1 MFPRFSAHNTNAC
14 TNDQTAVK
22 YTASVAI
29 HKHSVC
35 SCSRSHSF
43 TNGTHATDQSVA
55 SLHGGR
61 EWCCIEMINQINIIT
76 WGTIQLRHLQH
87 NSSMWMRIVYI
98 LVSIL
103 TVGFDPSTFCQ
114 RTKPGCHKSE
124 VGTTLRHLQH
134 NSSMWI
140 RIVYILVTILTW
152 GLTHQP
158 SAKEWSQGAR
168 KTRLALRVQGSSDS
182 ELEQRWQNCS
192 TLPEAELMLYSY
204 FPFIYRMCQEM
215 LNVS

>member
-1 MFPRFSAHNTNAC
+1 MGHERLTRKGSNRLHILYMYMFPRFSAHNTNAC

-87 NSSMWMRIVYI
+87 NSSMW
-98 LVSIL
+98 
-103 TVGFDPSTFCQ
+103 
-114 RTKPGCHKSE
+114 
-124 VGTTLRHLQH
+124 
-134 NSSMWI
+134 I

-204 FPFIYRMCQEM
+204 FPFIYRMCQEI

>member
-1 MFPRFSAHNTNAC
+1 MYMFPRFSAHNTNAC

-140 RIVYILVTILTW
+140 RIVYILVSILTV
-152 GLTHQP
+152 GFDP
-158 SAKEWSQGAR
+158 STICQRMKPGCPKNEVGTTCPGFFRLRAGTALAKLQ
-168 KTRLALRVQGSSDS
+168 
-182 ELEQRWQNCS
+182 
-192 TLPEAELMLYSY
+192 Y
-204 FPFIYRMCQEM
+204 FA
-215 LNVS
+215 